1 MGLFDMFK
9 KKEPITKAAPPAAP
23 DTSFII
29 TMGIANLFM
38 FEKELKEV
46 MGENPKL
53 KKARKIPDSRIFV
66 LAPYE
71 GPCEIVPVK
80 NEENDPNSF
89 KVLVNGLQ
97 IGYTPHGA
105 DEQVRARLA
114 LGQKTTVK
122 LLGGNYRVYEGGE
135 WVTYKNDIKGTIAI
149 G

>member
-9 KKEPITKAAPPAAP
+9 KKEPAPQPAP
-23 DTSFII
+23 DTAFIL

-38 FEKELKEV
+38 FENELKEV

-80 NEENDPNSF
+80 PEENDPNSY

-97 IGYTPHGA
+97 IGYTPHGSE
-105 DEQVRARLA
+105 EQVKARLA
-114 LGQKTTVK
+114 KGQRATAK
-122 LLGGNYRVYEGGE
+122 LMGGNYRVFEGGE
-135 WVTYKNDIKGTIAI
+135 WVTYKNSIKGTITLA
-149 G
+149 